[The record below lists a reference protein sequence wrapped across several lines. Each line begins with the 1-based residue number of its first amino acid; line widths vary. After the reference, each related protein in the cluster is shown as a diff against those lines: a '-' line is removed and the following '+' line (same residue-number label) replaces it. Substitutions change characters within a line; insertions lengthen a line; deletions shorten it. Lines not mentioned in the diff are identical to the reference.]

1 EEGTRTV
8 YGAGI
13 IWWAEWCEANKISE
27 DCHLPADPDLL
38 LCFITDSAGCMG
50 TSTVENWLAGLW
62 AWHTFHNF
70 PFPGDTPTIQAAI
83 VAVGKLAP
91 ISSKRMPRPPVM
103 LEHLHVI
110 RDKMDF
116 SNSFDTAFWAVICVA
131 FWGIARLGE
140 VTVPSVNHFIL
151 GRHVHKDTAVLWST
165 HGNAQS
171 VSIHIPW
178 TKTTQRTGA
187 TLILTHKDDCTCPF
201 HAVQQ
206 QLLTNAA
213 LPSDTH
219 FFGFLTSDGWQPMV
233 KRSVITR
240 CNEIWA
246 RYSLQ
251 GPSGHSFRI
260 GGTTHHLTRGTD
272 LKLSNNWVGGPQTH
286 STYTGITCKQSSH
299 FMSTTQPAEPT
310 SSTRLMPSYSMQA
323 QK

>member
-1 EEGTRTV
+1 MPKRSSWQDGRKAQEQHMV
-8 YGAGI
+8 QA
-13 IWWAEWCEANKISE
+13 SS
-27 DCHLPADPDLL
+27 
-38 LCFITDSAGCMG
+38 DSAGCMG
-50 TSTVENWLAGLW
+50 TSAVENWLAGLW

-83 VAVGKLAP
+83 VAV
-91 ISSKRMPRPPVM
+91 
-103 LEHLHVI
+103 
-110 RDKMDF
+110 
-116 SNSFDTAFWAVICVA
+116 AFWAVICVA

-140 VTVPSVNHFIL
+140 VMVPSVNRFIL

-165 HGNAQS
+165 HGDAQS
-171 VSIHIPW
+171 VSVHIPW

-187 TLILTHKDDCTCPF
+187 TLILTHEDDCTCPF
-201 HAVQQ
+201 RAVQQ

-213 LPSDTH
+213 LPSDAH

-246 RYSLQ
+246 RYGLQ

-272 LKLSNNWVGGPQTH
+272 VKVVQQLGWWTSDAFYIYWCNMQAIIPLHVHNAARRADIIHKVDAFLLDASPEVKTRWEE
-286 STYTGITCKQSSH
+286 IEKAREE
-299 FMSTTQPAEPT
+299 M
-310 SSTRLMPSYSMQA
+310 SSTLPPVRKKA
-323 QK
+323 RTGKTHR